1 MPMKFYRVQAR
12 YLGVYL
18 DHKLEAEN
26 DETVIRNFI
35 NELNA
40 GKVKIVEDDFK
51 PIPTKCLVYY
61 EEIESAKNTS
71 TAHSQKDGA

>member
-18 DHKLEAEN
+18 NHKLEAEN

-35 NELNA
+35 NELSA
-40 GKVKIVEDDFK
+40 GKVKISEDNARL
-51 PIPTKCLVYY
+51 IPTKCLVFY
-61 EEIESAKNTS
+61 EEIESAENTS